1 MEQVPFLRDLVV
13 VYSFSAAVVYLF
25 HKLNQSAIVGFLVA
39 GILVGPY
46 GLSLVGG
53 TESVHVL
60 AEIGVMLL
68 LFSLGLEFS
77 LEKLLQMR
85 HVVLGTGSAQVITT
99 ILLVLAVTVY
109 LEIPPRMGV
118 FLGFLIALSSTAIVV
133 KVLMER
139 REIDS
144 IHGRVALGL
153 LIFQD
158 LCVVPMIV
166 IIPLLAGQ
174 ETHWLAVGQALL
186 TAFLIIAAVVIVA
199 RYVFPL
205 VLHQIVGTRS
215 KELFVITAIL
225 MFLGTAWITSEA
237 GFSLALGAFLAGL
250 ILSGSEYSH
259 QVFADIRPLRDSLN
273 SLFFISMGML
283 VDPAFVWSHL
293 GTVLAVL
300 GSVVIGKALI
310 VAGAVLVTGLPLQVA
325 ILNGLGLAQIG
336 EFSFVLLEE
345 GAGVAL
351 VPPDWYQIIL
361 SVALVT
367 MILTPSFFSLS
378 RLLVSVPIVGKWAVL
393 TSRARTIRE
402 LDAAKEELK
411 DHVILCGFGASG
423 RNIARA
429 LKANNIA
436 YVVLELNAQTVRGER
451 RNGEPIYFG
460 DCTDSK
466 ILEHAGILQARVIV
480 FAISDP
486 FSTRRVVRVTRDLNR
501 DIVILI
507 RTRYISEFDE
517 LYKLGAT
524 EVVSEEFEASI
535 ELLTRILRI
544 FHLPRQLVALE
555 VKSIREGRYG
565 LFRKSKATVPRLR
578 LSKDLD
584 VYTEAVAVK
593 KESAVCNKAIAESGL
608 RRKSGALILGIV
620 RDGQTINNPSAS
632 ETILPGDLLIL
643 SGSKDQLDRAMQLL
657 FYGTLRSE
665 QG

>member
-109 LEIPPRMGV
+109 LEIPPPMGV

-186 TAFLIIAAVVIVA
+186 TAFLIIASVVIVA

-378 RLLVSVPIVGKWAVL
+378 RPLVSVPIVGKWAVL

-507 RTRYISEFDE
+507 RTR
-517 LYKLGAT
+517 
-524 EVVSEEFEASI
+524 
-535 ELLTRILRI
+535 
-544 FHLPRQLVALE
+544 
-555 VKSIREGRYG
+555 
-565 LFRKSKATVPRLR
+565 
-578 LSKDLD
+578 
-584 VYTEAVAVK
+584 
-593 KESAVCNKAIAESGL
+593 
-608 RRKSGALILGIV
+608 
-620 RDGQTINNPSAS
+620 
-632 ETILPGDLLIL
+632 
-643 SGSKDQLDRAMQLL
+643 
-657 FYGTLRSE
+657 
-665 QG
+665 

>member
-1 MEQVPFLRDLVV
+1 
-13 VYSFSAAVVYLF
+13 
-25 HKLNQSAIVGFLVA
+25 
-39 GILVGPY
+39 
-46 GLSLVGG
+46 
-53 TESVHVL
+53 
-60 AEIGVMLL
+60 GVMLL

-109 LEIPPRMGV
+109 LEIPPSMGV

-361 SVALVT
+361 SVAVVT

-501 DIVILI
+501 DIVILS

>member
-85 HVVLGTGSAQVITT
+85 HVVLGTGSAQIITT

-109 LEIPPRMGV
+109 LDISPPMGV

-336 EFSFVLLEE
+336 EFS
-345 GAGVAL
+345 
-351 VPPDWYQIIL
+351 IL
-361 SVALVT
+361 SVAVVT

-643 SGSKDQLDRAMQLL
+643 SGSKDQLDHAMQLL

>member
-85 HVVLGTGSAQVITT
+85 HVVLGTGSAQIITT

-109 LEIPPRMGV
+109 LDISPPMGV

-361 SVALVT
+361 SVAVVT

-524 EVVSEEFEASI
+524 EVVPEEFEASI